1 MPFSDRLSA
10 MDVLTIRKVKDY
22 AYQKAYGEGRK
33 VDKEGEKIDCK
44 NCLEILC
51 MHESGLYKTLM
62 YSIPSL
68 VPRPRLAF
76 RRLQYG
82 KVEEGLVAFLT

>member
-10 MDVLTIRKVKDY
+10 MDVLTIGKVMDY
-22 AYQKAYGEGRK
+22 AYQKAYGEGGK

-51 MHESGLYKTLM
+51 MNQVCIRSHSHTSTRVVCY
-62 YSIPSL
+62 
-68 VPRPRLAF
+68 
-76 RRLQYG
+76 
-82 KVEEGLVAFLT
+82 